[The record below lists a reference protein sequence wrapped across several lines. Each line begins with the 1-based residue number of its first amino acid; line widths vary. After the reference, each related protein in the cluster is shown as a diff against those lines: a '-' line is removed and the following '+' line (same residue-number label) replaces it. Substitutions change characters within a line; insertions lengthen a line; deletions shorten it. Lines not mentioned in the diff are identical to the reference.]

1 MADDATT
8 PAPGTHPDAVV
19 INDNGSVTTRK
30 GKGFVWVHDEST
42 GARYDVPARMLP
54 RAGIRAVEGYP
65 VNYQPQGR
73 APKTALQLGDLPAT
87 AGRASS
93 PPAVEVGP
101 ELAAARA
108 AEASVTGSTEPPHE
122 PPAET
127 PGDPAAETP
136 TGDTA
141 GDDSASTTSPKS
153 TTNKAGAAGGKAG
166 AR

>member
-54 RAGIRAVEGYP
+54 RAGIRPVEGYP

-73 APKTALQLGDLPAT
+73 SPKTALQLGDLAPT

-108 AEASVTGSTEPPHE
+108 AEASVTGSTELPHE
-122 PPAET
+122 PPVGDQADPTAEA
-127 PGDPAAETP
+127 PA
-136 TGDTA
+136 GDTA
-141 GDDSASTTSPKS
+141 GDSASTTSPKS

>member
-8 PAPGTHPDAVV
+8 PAPGTHPDAAV

-30 GKGFVWVHDEST
+30 GKGFVWVHDETT

-54 RAGIRAVEGYP
+54 RAGIRPVEGYP
-65 VNYQPQGR
+65 VNYQPQAR
-73 APKTALQLGDLPAT
+73 APKTALQLGDLPPT

-93 PPAVEVGP
+93 APAVEVGP

-108 AEASVTGSTEPPHE
+108 AEAAVTGSTEPPHE
-122 PPAET
+122 MPVDA
-127 PGDPAAETP
+127 GDPTAETP

-153 TTNKAGAAGGKAG
+153 TTNKAGTAGGKAG